1 MTIETD
7 LNSLTALDAD
17 VCVVGSGPVGASLAV
32 DLVER
37 GLSVVVLE
45 SGLRSPRSKPQALSD
60 AVIETP
66 RFHEAMSRATCR
78 ALGGTSWLW
87 GGRCTE
93 LEEIDFAA
101 RDYIPNSGWPISYG
115 DVSRFYPRA
124 AELIGVGT
132 GIFRRI
138 DGERTGDLRLGDLEV
153 WANETRIHTRL
164 REFGAF
170 ERVRFV
176 LDATVVD
183 IELDAERR
191 AVSGLIVANHST
203 RVAFRGAKCY
213 VLALGGVET
222 ARLLLNVRARQPQLF
237 GGPAGTLGRF
247 YMGHISG
254 AIADIRFASWQ
265 DARRFQ
271 FESHAT
277 SASRARL
284 TLSSELQQ
292 RHRLPNIAFFPGN
305 PRLGDASHQSGF
317 LSLAFLL
324 LNLPGVGAALIPEAL
339 RRAELSGTPDYL
351 AHVRNCIKDLPGVV
365 RGGSDFVRQ
374 RLRTRR
380 RVPRWFEVNERGFYR
395 LHYHGEQRPRA
406 DNRVGLVDERDGLGM
421 CRAAVRL
428 EFAPEDID
436 AVYEAHEVLDRC
448 LRDAQL
454 GTLDFRVPRDQFV
467 ETSGGC
473 SADGLHQIGTTRMA
487 RRPADGV
494 VDADCRV
501 FDFDN
506 LFIAGS
512 SVFCTSGQANPT
524 FPAVA
529 LAVRLSAHLEQKIG
543 RRNPPP
549 ATEGA
554 APLRILHVVPSIEA
568 ASGGPARAVFDL
580 ALAALTRGHDVT
592 ICATDFGGP
601 SVDHREY
608 LKAGIKVI
616 VFPVV
621 GPPQL
626 QYSDAMATYI
636 RNTIAS
642 FDIVHLHSLY
652 LPPDWIVYRYAAE
665 RGVPYILRPH
675 GTFDPVIRNR
685 KRVPKWILG
694 KLFQDRVTAAAA
706 AIHYT
711 SDDERRLSNCANLNG
726 WVIPLPIRPEEFE
739 GQPDPGFL
747 AKFGVRPDFIL
758 FLGRLAWK
766 KGADIAIRAFAD
778 FAKTRPEV
786 DFVIAGPDSG
796 EEAKLRAL
804 VGELQLGDKV
814 HFTGMLDGPAR
825 IAAYKLAKLFV
836 VPSRG
841 ENFGRTVAEA
851 MMTGTPIVMT
861 DCIGIWKQLLLADAA
876 CVVEADEQSVL
887 RGLSSVWDSYS
898 IALDRA
904 ARARRLVES
913 HFAVKPVGEALER
926 MYRQVLG
933 ARLSCRS
940 KKGAAGE

>member
-1 MTIETD
+1 MTVETN
-7 LNSLTALDAD
+7 LNSLSTLKAD
-17 VCVVGSGPVGASLAV
+17 VCVVGSGPVGAALAV

-45 SGLRSPRSKPQALSD
+45 SGSRSPRSKAQALSD

-101 RDYIPNSGWPISYG
+101 RDYIPNSGWPISYR
-115 DVSRFYPRA
+115 DVSPFYPRA

-132 GIFRRI
+132 GIFRTI
-138 DGERTGDLRLGDLEV
+138 DGERTADLRLGDLEV

-170 ERVRFV
+170 ERVQFV
-176 LDATVVD
+176 LNATVVD
-183 IELDAERR
+183 IEFDAEGRS
-191 AVSGLIVANHST
+191 VSGLIAANENG
-203 RVAFRGAKCY
+203 RVAFRGAKYY

-222 ARLLLNVRARQPQLF
+222 ARLLLNVQAHRPHLF
-237 GGPAGTLGRF
+237 GGPGGPLGRY

-265 DARRFQ
+265 SARRFQ
-271 FESHAT
+271 FENHPT

-284 TLSSELQQ
+284 TLSGELQQ
-292 RHRLPNIAFFPGN
+292 RCRLPNIAFFPGN
-305 PRLGDASHQSGF
+305 PRLRDPSHQSGF

-324 LNLPGVGAALIPEAL
+324 LNLPGVGSALLPEAL
-339 RRAELSGTPDYL
+339 RQAELSGTSSYL
-351 AHVRNCIKDLPGVV
+351 AHVRNCIRDFPGVI
-365 RGGSDFVRQ
+365 RGATDVIWQ
-374 RLRTRR
+374 RLLTRR
-380 RVPRWFEVNERGFYR
+380 RVPRWFEVNEKGLYR

-406 DNRVGLVDERDGLGM
+406 DNRVSLVDERDALGVR
-421 CRAAVRL
+421 RAAVRL
-428 EFAPEDID
+428 EFAADDID
-436 AVYEAHEVLDRC
+436 AVYEAHSVLDGC
-448 LRDAQL
+448 LRDARL

-467 ETSGGC
+467 DTPGAC

-487 RRPADGV
+487 DRPANGV
-494 VDADCRV
+494 VDANCRI
-501 FDFDN
+501 FDLNN
-506 LFIAGS
+506 LFVAGS

-543 RRNPPP
+543 QRNTP
-549 ATEGA
+549 AVATGGA
-554 APLRILHVVPSIEA
+554 ALRILHVVPSIEA

-580 ALAALTRGHDVT
+580 ALAARTRGHEVT

-608 LKAGIKVI
+608 LKAGIKVAM
-616 VFPVV
+616 FPVL
-621 GPPQL
+621 GLPEL
-626 QYSDAMATYI
+626 QYSQAMSTYV
-636 RNTIAS
+636 RDNIAS

-652 LPPDWIVYRYAAE
+652 LPPDWIVYRYATE
-665 RGVPYILRPH
+665 RGIPYILRPH

-685 KRVPKWILG
+685 KKLRKWVLG
-694 KLFQDRVTAAAA
+694 KLFQDRVTASAA

-711 SDDERRLSNCANLNG
+711 SDDERRLSNCANLKG

-739 GQPDPGFL
+739 GDTDPAFL
-747 AKFGVRPDFIL
+747 SKFAVKPDFIL

-766 KGADIAIRAFAD
+766 KGTDIAIRAFAE
-778 FAKTRPEV
+778 FTKTHPDV

-804 VGELQLGDKV
+804 VSELRLGGKV

-825 IAAYKLAKLFV
+825 IAAYKLAKVFV
-836 VPSRG
+836 APSRG

-851 MMTGTPIVMT
+851 MITGTPIIMT

-876 CVVEADEQSVL
+876 CVVEADEQSLL
-887 RGLSSVWDSYS
+887 RGLSSVWDSYAS
-898 IALDRA
+898 AVERA
-904 ARARRLVES
+904 THARKLVES
-913 HFAVKPVGEALER
+913 YFAVEPVGEGLER

-933 ARLSCRS
+933 ARMPRS
-940 KKGAAGE
+940 AEKGAARE